1 MRRCGLFIFA
11 LILAVP
17 LWFYQAHGG
26 DTQPTEY
33 QLKAAYIYH
42 FAQFVTWPAA
52 AFAETNSPLVI
63 GVLGA
68 NPFGNDL
75 QRTVE
80 GKVLGGHPLVVKNF
94 NTLSEITNVCH
105 ILFISET
112 DRKRLTQIIAGLNGT
127 STLTVGE
134 SDRFIESGGMIR
146 FFIEDTRIRF
156 EINKTLVDK
165 SGLTMSFKLL
175 GLASHRF

>member
-1 MRRCGLFIFA
+1 MRHRVLSIFA
-11 LILAVP
+11 LFLAVSAVLYP
-17 LWFYQAHGG
+17 AHGS
-26 DTQPTEY
+26 DSQPTEY

-42 FAQFVTWPAA
+42 FAQFVTWPAN
-52 AFAETNSPLVI
+52 AFAQTNSPLVI

-80 GKVLGGHPLVVKNF
+80 GKVLEGHPLVVKIFKN
-94 NTLSEITNVCH
+94 LSEITNVCH

-112 DRKRLTQIIAGLNGT
+112 DRKRLSQIIAGLNGT

-134 SDRFIESGGMIR
+134 SDRFIEAGGMIR
-146 FFIEDTRIRF
+146 FLIEDARIRF
-156 EINKTLVDK
+156 EINKTVADK

-175 GLASHRF
+175 GLASRRY